1 MRVVL
6 DTNVLYSAL
15 NSSRG
20 ISYHLLSLLAEERF
34 DTAVSVPLVL
44 EYEDVLGRLVRRG
57 GLSREDADVALDF
70 MCEASV
76 RQTIFFLWRPLLR
89 DPKDDHVAELAI
101 AAGCDAIVTHNHRDF
116 AALTQFDLEVIS
128 PYELLARPGEA

>member
-1 MRVVL
+1 M
-6 DTNVLYSAL
+6 
-15 NSSRG
+15 
-20 ISYHLLSLLAEERF
+20 SLLADGRF

-57 GLSREDADVALDF
+57 SLTRQDADAALDF
-70 MCEASV
+70 VCDASV

-101 AAGCDAIVTHNHRDF
+101 AAGCDAIVTYNHRDF
-116 AALTQFDLEVIS
+116 AALTQFELEVIS
-128 PYELLARPGEA
+128 PHELLARLGEA